1 MPVVNVYVWKGFS
14 DEAKRKTIEGITKVF
29 TDIGIPK
36 EAVEV
41 IIIEVPKE
49 SWGIAGLPA
58 SEKLR
63 EVSTP

>member
-29 TDIGIPK
+29 TDLGIPK

>member
-1 MPVVNVYVWKGFS
+1 MPIVCVYVWKGFS
-14 DEAKRKTIEGITKVF
+14 DIAKRKTIEGITKVF